1 MRIVPVVMGDAPP
14 LRSNLVAL
22 RVCLLLGFKLYRVFT
37 VLDDRRDFKQNDI
50 IFSRG
55 IKFCIYG
62 KGASATNLYG
72 RGRRKEVKE
81 KKKPKNIP
89 SGQITEPISLP
100 LYPPPSFT
108 SYTFKFTTT
117 PGLSS

>member
-81 KKKPKNIP
+81 KKKTQKYSIRTNYRAYLAPVI
-89 SGQITEPISLP
+89 STPII
-100 LYPPPSFT
+100 Y
-108 SYTFKFTTT
+108 
-117 PGLSS
+117 